1 MPRYSSFKM
10 KKSYSLLLTL
20 FLILIF
26 SFLGVFI
33 INTKSFSINNNNN
46 SYLQAQGKLHLIF
59 LKNYIKSIDLKK
71 ECFENLDMNIDNYK
85 LKANL
90 NYEKSCIN
98 SEINK
103 ITVDIF
109 VNKKSK
115 FNEINLHEK
124 FYLEI

>member
-1 MPRYSSFKM
+1 M